1 MTKPMKEK
9 FDKLINNLGG
19 SKRSIAKTIS
29 NFIQFNTENPG
40 MKDHEIQ
47 LAIRDELR
55 ASGLHVELNRPGDHA
70 VALTSSQGRGLGRGL
85 ILYGHADVVPAGNP
99 NKWRHPPYSGAIV
112 GDRVYGRGASDMKA
126 GLVAAMFAYKLIAEN
141 DFPLRGK
148 LEFVSVLDEE
158 AWHKTPTGWGTSDWL
173 LKIDKLRGKACIMGE
188 PSGVT
193 NIGIGERGDY
203 WARLTCD
210 AEPAHG
216 SMPVYDENACVKM
229 FTLLNEIHDAIQQPV
244 NTPAEIKNIVKST
257 SEVLSKEM
265 RRMKVERMAR
275 ESRNFLNHYTMN
287 VGLVSG
293 GTMINVVPEHCEV
306 SIAFCVPLGA
316 TRKAL
321 EKKVKT
327 LLEKSKY
334 RNIKLRRSG
343 EVEPDPSYTSPNSR
357 LVRTLSDA
365 GEKMLDERPHLRV
378 SPGTSDAVVFRKNG
392 VQTCSYGPGN
402 MEHIHGYNE
411 SVSVR
416 DTITTT
422 KVYLK
427 TIAEYIGF
435 D

>member
-1 MTKPMKEK
+1 MTKPTKKK
-9 FDKLINNLGG
+9 FDSLIDNLGR
-19 SKRSIAKTIS
+19 SKRTIAKTIS
-29 NFIQFNTENPG
+29 TFIQFNTENPG

-47 LAIRDELR
+47 LIIKDELR
-55 ASGLHVELNRPGDHA
+55 ASGLHVELCRPGDHA
-70 VALTSSQGRGLGRGL
+70 VALTSSQGRGLGGL

-99 NKWRHPPYSGAIV
+99 NKWKYPPYSGTIV
-112 GDRVYGRGASDMKA
+112 GDRVYGRGAADMKA

-141 DFPLRGK
+141 DFSLGGK

-173 LKIDKLRGKACIMGE
+173 LKTGKLAGKACIMGE
-188 PSGVT
+188 PGGVRS
-193 NIGIGERGDY
+193 IGIGERGDY

-229 FTLLNEIHDAIQQPV
+229 FALLNEIHEAIQESV
-244 NTPAEIKNIVKST
+244 DMPAEIKSIVKSS

-265 RRMKVERMAR
+265 RRMKVEIMG
-275 ESRNFLNHYTMN
+275 SLLNHYTMN

-293 GTMINVVPEHCEV
+293 GTMVNVVPEHCEV
-306 SIAFCVPLGA
+306 SVAFCVPLGA

-321 EKKVKT
+321 EKKLMT

-343 EVEPDPSYTSPNSR
+343 EVEPDPSYTSPSSR
-357 LVRTLSDA
+357 IVRTLSDA
-365 GEKMLDERPHLRV
+365 GEKVLGEHPHVCV

-392 VQTCSYGPGN
+392 VQTCFYGPGKL
-402 MEHIHGYNE
+402 EHIHGYNE

-427 TIAEYIGF
+427 TISEYVGF